1 MNELP
6 RSLFEPPP
14 LCEPCVRQS
23 LLRLSK
29 QFMSQQ
35 SVSLVN
41 YMSVQCVRFK
51 GPDLHMAWRKARTLR
66 WAPRPEDV
74 STSAGTDG
82 PDSLIERM
90 LLTAPPEGRD
100 EDELLEVRS
109 RASSD
114 LGDSRH
120 NSDWGGEDE
129 AAGPHAAV
137 AEQSPGAPRCREA
150 RRLHRPPRD
159 TTPMADNAGA
169 ADKWTKR
176 NDQNH
181 VGNIGWLFGNW
192 GKRPS
197 NANMREHIDMVLK
210 RNPAMIIGMAE
221 CCPQT
226 EQVLRDQGADGDPHA
241 ARGSLESRHS
251 YQYLTLRGNEESS
264 VLIGIRNTQGNA
276 LTLLDWERREEGCY
290 RRKTGHGKATAYS
303 RSLIAKIDMDYNVG
317 FLGTSHNVMVV
328 HLHNLLANNKW
339 PNKLAEFWGW
349 LKCKI
354 ELWNVKVL
362 MGDFNMSLFK
372 VIPEL
377 RSRGVTVD
385 LAAWYPWKSPMGLP
399 MSDSCGIFF
408 IDAPGEYTLHKG
420 LDDLHDRTEH
430 GILHKAEGR
439 MAEELA
445 AGDGFDRID
454 VNGGPGMALSQYLP
468 KKMESHLKLKE
479 SLKPSQESE
488 QVVRCEKDNQAVPKQ
503 RTILKVRE
511 KRLQADLWRR
521 EGQEQKGS
529 HFPICAFTNNVGRR
543 SKERMVERSRKAWV
557 SRNAKWHQ
565 PQSRHHETPQSW
577 HDAPSEH
584 SAVYVWPPWGGS
596 AWACS
601 HTSNDERG
609 TWRYEQLLWNP
620 PQEQW

>member
-1 MNELP
+1 
-6 RSLFEPPP
+6 
-14 LCEPCVRQS
+14 
-23 LLRLSK
+23 
-29 QFMSQQ
+29 
-35 SVSLVN
+35 
-41 YMSVQCVRFK
+41 
-51 GPDLHMAWRKARTLR
+51 
-66 WAPRPEDV
+66 
-74 STSAGTDG
+74 
-82 PDSLIERM
+82 
-90 LLTAPPEGRD
+90 
-100 EDELLEVRS
+100 
-109 RASSD
+109 
-114 LGDSRH
+114 
-120 NSDWGGEDE
+120 
-129 AAGPHAAV
+129 
-137 AEQSPGAPRCREA
+137 
-150 RRLHRPPRD
+150 
-159 TTPMADNAGA
+159 
-169 ADKWTKR
+169 
-176 NDQNH
+176 
-181 VGNIGWLFGNW
+181 
-192 GKRPS
+192 
-197 NANMREHIDMVLK
+197 
-210 RNPAMIIGMAE
+210 
-221 CCPQT
+221 
-226 EQVLRDQGADGDPHA
+226 
-241 ARGSLESRHS
+241 
-251 YQYLTLRGNEESS
+251 
-264 VLIGIRNTQGNA
+264 
-276 LTLLDWERREEGCY
+276 
-290 RRKTGHGKATAYS
+290 
-303 RSLIAKIDMDYNVG
+303 
-317 FLGTSHNVMVV
+317 
-328 HLHNLLANNKW
+328 
-339 PNKLAEFWGW
+339 
-349 LKCKI
+349 
-354 ELWNVKVL
+354 